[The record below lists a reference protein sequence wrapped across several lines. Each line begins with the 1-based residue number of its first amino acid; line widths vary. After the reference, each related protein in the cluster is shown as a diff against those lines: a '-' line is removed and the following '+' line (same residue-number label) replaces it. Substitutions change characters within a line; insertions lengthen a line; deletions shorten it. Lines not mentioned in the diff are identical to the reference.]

1 MTALVTIAAAGVL
14 SWTLRASFITFL
26 GDRKPPMAIRRGLAG
41 ARPAVMAAMVATS
54 LTSTTGGASALAV
67 SPELVAVAVAAAAVF
82 VTRQLVAGLLAGVG
96 ALVGLG
102 VVWPV

>member
-1 MTALVTIAAAGVL
+1 MTALLMIAAAGAL

-26 GDRKPPMAIRRGLAG
+26 GDREPPMAMRRGLAG

-54 LTSTTGGASALAV
+54 LTSMTGGASALAV

-82 VTRQLVAGLLAGVG
+82 VTRQLVAGLLAGIGTLV
-96 ALVGLG
+96 ALAI
-102 VVWPV
+102 VWPV